1 MLQRW
6 RRRSGEGQTPV
17 TSTQVLLLSSP
28 LSLSFSAGKSNI
40 GQHDM
45 SARPSVRLL
54 ALPASFF
61 PFFFLLICLFRCRQY
76 EASSRALLLLISPLN
91 LDRNQKS
98 VNHRGSTSIV
108 HLIQCYVFSRSSASA
123 DTTGF
128 WTATGHDM
136 IFEKERPE
144 VARGRRGEDP
154 AFAHEVHALPT
165 IINTDTYNLY
175 PFGLI
180 G

>member
-1 MLQRW
+1 M
-6 RRRSGEGQTPV
+6 TC
-17 TSTQVLLLSSP
+17 
-28 LSLSFSAGKSNI
+28 
-40 GQHDM
+40 
-45 SARPSVRLL
+45 RPVRLSVCWL
-54 ALPASFF
+54 YP
-61 PFFFLLICLFRCRQY
+61 PHFFLFPLTHLSVRCRQY

-175 PFGLI
+175 PFELI